1 MTSVLYLE
9 RFCTSCKKRKS
20 LVGGTSFPRFRCK
33 ECKNR
38 VKRNHIPDAANAH
51 SRTGELLVQQGI
63 QNIQQQKGLAGTGET
78 K

>member
-38 VKRNHIPDAANAH
+38 VKHNNLSKHGHQH
-51 SRTGELLVQQGI
+51 S
-63 QNIQQQKGLAGTGET
+63 GTGT
-78 K
+78 VLVRQGLSDSKQP

>member
-38 VKRNHIPDAANAH
+38 VKRSDISKHEHHN
-51 SRTGELLVQQGI
+51 SGLGGVLVQQGFSDSK
-63 QNIQQQKGLAGTGET
+63 QP
-78 K
+78 

>member
-33 ECKNR
+33 ECRNR
-38 VKRNHIPDAANAH
+38 VKRSDLSNAAH
-51 SRTGELLVQQGI
+51 TDSRTGGVLVQPGL
-63 QNIQQQKGLAGTGET
+63 QNIE
-78 K
+78 